1 MSKTDLNNTVEW
13 NELNWRKIQKAIFK
27 LQKRIYRAYV
37 NGDVRKGRRLQKTLI
52 KSYYNRLLSVRKVT
66 QDNQGKKTAGVDRVK
81 SLNPK
86 QRLELAKNLKLGSK
100 AKPVLRV
107 WIPKPGKAD
116 ERAEY
121 GGFPHERL
129 VQEDEKR
136 PLGIPV
142 MRDRAAQALAKS
154 ALEPEWEAKFEPN
167 SYGFRPGRG
176 AHDAIEAI
184 FKQIKCKSK
193 FVLDADISKCFDKP
207 LFHYHYRCTL
217 VRQGEMVGQG
227 DGSCNLLENKY
238 EKQKY
243 KIYDLTNTIV
253 KMAQK
258 RALVAAVLSSCGASE
273 FFSQDLET
281 MAGGKS

>member
-1 MSKTDLNNTVEW
+1 MNKTQKQAEIVAQRAIAKLAEGIAPAYQNALSATTQHYRLMVEFVKVQMVE
-13 NELNWRKIQKAIFK
+13 NVDYGVIPGTKKPTLLKAGAEKLCRLFSLRPSYELIHF
-27 LQKRIYRAYV
+27 
-37 NGDVRKGRRLQKTLI
+37 
-52 KSYYNRLLSVRKVT
+52 VT
-66 QDNQGKKTAGVDRVK
+66 D
-81 SLNPK
+81 
-86 QRLELAKNLKLGSK
+86 
-100 AKPVLRV
+100 
-107 WIPKPGKAD
+107 
-116 ERAEY
+116 
-121 GGFPHERL
+121 
-129 VQEDEKR
+129 
-136 PLGIPV
+136 
-142 MRDRAAQALAKS
+142 
-154 ALEPEWEAKFEPN
+154 
-167 SYGFRPGRG
+167 
-176 AHDAIEAI
+176 
-184 FKQIKCKSK
+184 
-193 FVLDADISKCFDKP
+193 FDKP